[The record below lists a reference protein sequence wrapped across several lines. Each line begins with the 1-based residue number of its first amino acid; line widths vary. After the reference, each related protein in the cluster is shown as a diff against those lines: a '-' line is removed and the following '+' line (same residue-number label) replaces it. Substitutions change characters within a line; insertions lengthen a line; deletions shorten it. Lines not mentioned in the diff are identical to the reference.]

1 MTVHRAPA
9 RLALPGH
16 VGLLLALLLLAACA
30 GEPDSPA
37 ASGTEAT
44 SVEAAVEHRGNGAAT
59 ALSAGDVEAVALE
72 LGSRLDA
79 DGRVAAVQERFRP
92 SDTVQLSLVTV
103 GSATAAM
110 LLVEWRDASGN
121 VLATDQRAVAVTGP
135 AVHSF
140 SRAVD
145 GGWAPGR
152 YIVEARLGGESAGV
166 REFEVR

>member
-1 MTVHRAPA
+1 MTVLRAPA
-9 RLALPGH
+9 RPALPGH

-30 GEPDSPA
+30 REPDTST
-37 ASGTEAT
+37 ASGAEAT
-44 SVEAAVEHRGNGAAT
+44 PAEAAAENPTHGAAP
-59 ALSAGDVEAVALE
+59 ALPAGDVEAVALE

-79 DGRVAAVQERFRP
+79 DGRVAATQERFRP
-92 SDTVQLSLVTV
+92 ADTVQLSLVTV
-103 GSATAAM
+103 GSAPAAM
-110 LLVEWRDASGN
+110 LVVEWRDANGS

-140 SRAVD
+140 SRAVE

-152 YIVEARLGGESAGV
+152 YVVEARLGGESAGV